1 MTTTYIVTCA
11 QNATPVFQPFW
22 DALLRYSKAINA
34 ELIVIPIR
42 YHNPTSTWS
51 DRDRQDD
58 WWDEQV
64 VPYLL
69 PRRKRLNR
77 NLVVL
82 GDIST
87 QPTAS
92 RPLSGF
98 ETLTG
103 GRSAIIGHTKIE
115 LATVPTP
122 QSRVPKILT
131 STGACTIPNYTRSK
145 AGKKG
150 EFHHT
155 YGAVIVEV
163 DPPLFHL
170 RHLVGCQDGSFIDLD
185 REITSTA
192 IRKAPRPEALIT
204 GDTHAVQADEGVIHA
219 TYEADDSI
227 CAVLH
232 PKRIVFHDVLDMRN
246 RNHHERDNP
255 FSRFRSWR
263 RGAEHESVEAEL
275 RATFALVDRVLPEDA
290 AGIIVRSNHD
300 EALERWLKDASVE
313 FDFVNARFYHES
325 MAALYTVLETDPD
338 AGVNMLEHWAKEWMS
353 SYRRV
358 RFLDRGES
366 FVVKDVELGYH
377 GDLGPNGMRGTS
389 GQFTR
394 IGIKSVIGHSH
405 SPCVKDGVYQV
416 GTSSRLQMG
425 YNRGEPSSWLHSHCL
440 LYANGKRTLVNII
453 RGKWRGHS

>member
-1 MTTTYIVTCA
+1 MTTRYIVTCA
-11 QNATPVFQPFW
+11 QNATPVHEPFW
-22 DALLRYSKAINA
+22 RALRRYADHLQA
-34 ELIVIPIR
+34 ELIVLPIR

-51 DRDRQDD
+51 ERDKADD
-58 WWDEQV
+58 WWDSAV

-69 PRRKRLNR
+69 PRRKRLSR
-77 NLVVL
+77 NLVLL

-87 QPTAS
+87 QPTAQ

-103 GRSAIIGHTKIE
+103 GRSAILGHTKIE

-122 QSRVPKILT
+122 QSKLPKLLT
-131 STGACTIPNYTRSK
+131 TTGACTVANYTRSK

-155 YGAVIVEV
+155 YAAVIVEV

-170 RHLVGCQDGSFIDLD
+170 RHLVALQDGSFIDLD
-185 REITSTA
+185 KEITSKS
-192 IRKAPRPEALIT
+192 IRPAPRPEALIT
-204 GDTHAVQADEGVIHA
+204 GDTHAVQADEGVIAA
-219 TYEADDSI
+219 TYEDPNSI

-232 PKRIVFHDVLDMRN
+232 PKRIVFHDLLDMRN

-255 FSRFRSWR
+255 FSRFRAWKK
-263 RGAEHESVEAEL
+263 GLEHDSVESEL
-275 RATFALVDRVLPEDA
+275 RATFGLVDRVLPADA
-290 AGIIVRSNHD
+290 LGIIVRSNHD
-300 EALERWLKDASVE
+300 EALEKWLRDASVE

-325 MAALYTVLETDPD
+325 MAALYTVLEEDPG
-338 AGVNMLEHWAKEWMS
+338 ASINMLDHWAQQWLKA
-353 SYRRV
+353 YTRV

-366 FVVKDVELGYH
+366 CIVKDVELGYH

-405 SPCVKDGVYQV
+405 SPGVKDGVYQV
-416 GTSSRLQMG
+416 GTSSKLQLG
-425 YNRGEPSSWLHSHCL
+425 YNKGEPSSWLHTHCL
-440 LYANGKRTLVNII
+440 LYANGKRTLVHVI
-453 RGKWRGHS
+453 RGKWKGDS